1 MNDTH
6 SETTPSLVQHK
17 PGMAGSMAKAFITSP
32 LSLLLLLAFFAVG
45 ILGMWI
51 TPRQED
57 PQISVPMVDIFVRYP
72 GASAQEVENLISRPL
87 ESIMYEMTGV
97 KHVYSYSERE
107 QAMVTVQFDVGQE
120 LESSLVKLYDKLE
133 SNKDRILM
141 GAMSPLVKP
150 KGADDVPLVTLT
162 LWSNSVDDAN
172 LRLVALDVLQSL
184 REVVNTSQSFIV
196 DGRHEE
202 LRVEILPERLA
213 TFGVSLEQVANTIRM
228 ANTERNTGTVEPNEK
243 TFKVYSGS
251 FLTSAQDVNNLM
263 LAVVEGRPVYVRDVA
278 TVTEGPSEANRSVGY
293 YTGKTNFYKDT
304 ADNAPAVTIALA
316 KKHGTNGVDVA
327 NAILNKLDTL
337 KGRVIPDNVNVS
349 VTRNYGETAKAKVD
363 ELIFKLF
370 VATGVVTL
378 LVWFF
383 LGWRASW
390 VVLIVIPAVIT
401 TTVFSAWILGMTIDR
416 VSLFAL
422 IFSIGILVDDAIV
435 VVENIY
441 RRWLLK
447 EDLDIPTAVDAVRE
461 VGNPTIL
468 ATATVIAALLP
479 MGFVS
484 GMMGPY
490 MLPIPVLGSVAMVI
504 SLFAAFAFTPWLTN
518 KLKPSLKSLQ
528 VAAQKEHKQAARMER
543 FFRGIIVPLVKDKKK
558 GYAFLFGIVVAFFL
572 SMLLF
577 YPTKDVRVKMLPLD
591 NKPEFNVVINMAE
604 GTALPTTA
612 NLVHQMAMTLKQIP
626 EVTALQTYTGTASPF
641 NFNGLVRH
649 YYLRQQPWQ
658 ADIQVQ
664 LTDKHNRER
673 TSHQIA
679 VQARELLQPL
689 LKGTNGKIQVVEMPP
704 GPPVLQSVVA
714 EIYGPDANTRRQVA
728 KDMTGFFSK
737 AENLGDVDNMMEADY
752 EVLRFKVDA
761 DKAQRNGITA
771 EDINRTLEMAMGGFI
786 LGDIKKNALIE
797 PTRIVLQVPLSARS
811 QIYRLSQL
819 PVPSRTTGQF
829 VPLRELGSFEFAVQ
843 DKPIYRKDLRP
854 VEFVTAETVGRLAA
868 PVYGQAQ
875 VEDLLKQANDGKGYR
890 SPDGTLL
897 QDQAYWLKA
906 PQNVE
911 SKSAFEWGGEWT
923 VTWET
928 FRDMGIAFGA
938 ALILIYML
946 IVAQFGNF
954 TLPAIIMAPIPLTL
968 IGIVPGHWLMDAEF
982 TATSMIGFIALA
994 GIIVR
999 NSILLV
1005 DFSREAVANGETV
1018 MEAVI
1023 HACEAR
1029 TRPIIITA
1037 LALFGGSMV
1046 ILSDPIFQ
1054 GMAVS
1059 LIFGGAVATLLTLI
1073 VIPLGCISA
1082 GPSLRES
1089 AGVPLSTPPHN
1100 SPSGTKPTKKSTTEI
1115 ALLTLGYLG
1124 MYSVALLK
1132 SIAKG
1137 GLGWYAAL
1145 RKALK
1150 KKQSKAIP
1158 NTQPPPVKTVV
1169 QTAVPAATVTP
1180 AANNSVEVPVEPLVE
1195 VETAQAVTESAEQG
1209 ESVQLKPTDS
1219 QLETEVTAP
1228 ETVSPVSTAETL
1240 STDSIE
1246 SNNFTTTPETTKSGK
1261 ERKKPA
1267 GRRGIKLKK
1276 DI

>member
-1 MNDTH
+1 MTNDSPH
-6 SETTPSLVQHK
+6 NAPSPHAHNL
-17 PGMAGSMAKAFITSP
+17 GMAGSMAKAFITSP

-45 ILGMWI
+45 VLGMWV

-87 ESIMYEMTGV
+87 ESIMSEMTGV
-97 KHVYSYSERE
+97 DHVYSYSSRE
-107 QAMVTVQFDVGQE
+107 QSMVTVQFIVGEQ
-120 LESSLVKLYDKLE
+120 LESSLVKLYDKLS
-133 SNKDRILM
+133 SNKDRMPI
-141 GAMSPLVKP
+141 GVQEPLVKP

-162 LWSNSVDDAN
+162 LWSNQVDDAN
-172 LRLVALDVLQSL
+172 LRLVGLDVLQSL
-184 REVVNTSQSFIV
+184 REVENTSQSFIV

-202 LRVEILPERLA
+202 LKVEILPERLA
-213 TFGVSLEQVANTIRM
+213 TFGVSLEQVANAIRM
-228 ANTERNTGTVEPNEK
+228 ANSERNTGSVEPD
-243 TFKVYSGS
+243 TRVFKVYSGA
-251 FLTSAQDVNNLM
+251 FLSSGEDVKRLM
-263 LAVVEGRPVYVRDVA
+263 VAVIDGRPVYVRDIA
-278 TVTEGPSEANRSVGY
+278 TVTEEPSDAGHSVGY
-293 YTGKTNFYKDT
+293 YTGPAGDGTEA
-304 ADNAPAVTIALA
+304 ADNAPAVTLAIA

-327 NAILNKLDTL
+327 SEILKKLEVL
-337 KGRVIPDNVNVS
+337 KGRIIPDNVHVE

-370 VATGVVTL
+370 VATGIVTV

-383 LGWRASW
+383 LGLRAAG

-401 TTVFSAWILGMTIDR
+401 TTVFAAWLMGMTIDR

-441 RRWLLK
+441 RRWLLVG
-447 EDLDIPTAVDAVRE
+447 DTDVDTAVDAVRE

-468 ATATVIAALLP
+468 ATGTVIAALLP

-518 KLKPSLKSLQ
+518 RFKPSLQSLHD
-528 VAAQKEHKQAARMER
+528 AAEKEHKQAARMEKL
-543 FFRGIIVPLVKDKKK
+543 FRGLIVPLVTNKKK
-558 GYAFLFGIVVAFFL
+558 GYAFLFGIIIVFFAF
-572 SMLLF
+572 MLLF
-577 YPTKDVRVKMLPLD
+577 YPMKSVRVKMLPLD
-591 NKPEFNVVINMAE
+591 NKPEFNVVLNMPE
-604 GTALPTTA
+604 GTALPVTA
-612 NLVHQMAMTLKQIP
+612 NLLHSMASKLKEIP
-626 EVTALQTYTGTASPF
+626 EVTALQTYTGSASPF

-649 YYLRQQPWQ
+649 YYLRQQAWQ

-664 LTDKHNRER
+664 LTDKHDRKR

-679 VQARELLQPL
+679 VEARALLQPL
-689 LKGTNGKIQVVEMPP
+689 LKESGGKLQVVEMPP

-728 KDMTGFFSK
+728 ADMTKFFAQ
-737 AENLGDVDNMMEADY
+737 AENLDDVDNLMEEDH
-752 EVLRFKVDA
+752 EILRFMVDS

-771 EDINRTLEMAMGGFI
+771 EDVNRTLEMAMGGFI
-786 LGDIKKNALIE
+786 LGDIKKNALID
-797 PTRIVLQVPLSARS
+797 PTRIVMQVPLSARS

-819 PVPSRTTGQF
+819 PVTNHVGQF
-829 VPLRELGSFEFAVQ
+829 VPLHELGTFVFDKQ
-843 DKPIYRKDLRP
+843 DKPIYRKDLRA
-854 VEFVTAETVGRLAA
+854 VEYVTAETVGRLAA
-868 PVYGQAQ
+868 PVYGQGQ
-875 VEDLLKQANDGKGYR
+875 VEKLLADANNGEGYR
-890 SPDGTLL
+890 TPDGTRLL
-897 QDQAYWLKA
+897 DEAYWLKS
-906 PQNVE
+906 PQGVE
-911 SKSAFEWGGEWT
+911 GKSAFEWGGEWT

-928 FRDMGIAFGA
+928 FRDMGIAFAA
-938 ALILIYML
+938 ALVLIYML

-1005 DFSREAVANGETV
+1005 DFAREAVVSGETV
-1018 MEAVI
+1018 LEAVI
-1023 HACEAR
+1023 RSCEAR

-1059 LIFGGAVATLLTLI
+1059 LIFGGAVATLLTLLI
-1073 VIPLGCISA
+1073 IPLGCISA
-1082 GPSLRES
+1082 GDSLGGLPGGNGNGGGS
-1089 AGVPLSTPPHN
+1089 AGQGAQPSAGAKGGAQGTKPSKGIVATAKNVVVYTGMYVVSLLGSILGGIASLFTAGSKRLQKRKVQGIEKQQAVHDVIEEIEQEKFIEVVESVKPEADDLESKLPQDDVPLS
-1100 SPSGTKPTKKSTTEI
+1100 SG
-1115 ALLTLGYLG
+1115 
-1124 MYSVALLK
+1124 
-1132 SIAKG
+1132 
-1137 GLGWYAAL
+1137 
-1145 RKALK
+1145 
-1150 KKQSKAIP
+1150 
-1158 NTQPPPVKTVV
+1158 
-1169 QTAVPAATVTP
+1169 
-1180 AANNSVEVPVEPLVE
+1180 
-1195 VETAQAVTESAEQG
+1195 
-1209 ESVQLKPTDS
+1209 DS
-1219 QLETEVTAP
+1219 Q
-1228 ETVSPVSTAETL
+1228 
-1240 STDSIE
+1240 
-1246 SNNFTTTPETTKSGK
+1246 
-1261 ERKKPA
+1261 ERKKA
-1267 GRRGIKLKK
+1267 SGRRGIKLKT

>member
-1 MNDTH
+1 MHDSQQN
-6 SETTPSLVQHK
+6 TPATPHHNL
-17 PGMAGSMAKAFITSP
+17 GMAGMMAKAFITSP

-45 ILGMWI
+45 LLGLQM

-57 PQISVPMVDIFVRYP
+57 PQISVPMVDIFVHYP

-87 ESIMYEMTGV
+87 ESIMSEMTGV
-97 KHVYSYSERE
+97 DHVYSFSTRE
-107 QAMVTVQFDVGQE
+107 QSMVTVQFIVGEQ
-120 LESSLVKLYDKLE
+120 LEPSLVKLYDKLE
-133 SNKDRILM
+133 SNRDRIPAGVQM
-141 GAMSPLVKP
+141 PLVKP

-162 LWSNSVDDAN
+162 LWSNQVDDAN

-184 REVVNTSQSFIV
+184 REVENTSQSFIV

-202 LRVEILPERLA
+202 LKVEILPERLA
-213 TFGVSLEQVANTIRM
+213 TFGVSLEQVANAIRM
-228 ANTERNTGTVEPNEK
+228 ANSERNTGAVEPDQRV
-243 TFKVYSGS
+243 FKVYSGA
-251 FLTSAQDVNNLM
+251 FLNSAEDVKRLM
-263 LAVVEGRPVYVRDVA
+263 VAVIEGRPVYVRDVA
-278 TVTEGPSEANRSVGY
+278 TVKEEPSDATRAVGY
-293 YTGKTNFYKDT
+293 YTGPAAGAVQEV
-304 ADNAPAVTIALA
+304 ADNAPAVTIAIA

-327 NAILNKLDTL
+327 NAVLAKLDTL
-337 KGRVIPDNVNVS
+337 KGRVIPDNVHVAI
-349 VTRNYGETAKAKVD
+349 TRNYGETAKAKVD

-370 VATGVVTL
+370 VATGIVTI

-383 LGWRASW
+383 LGVRAAG

-401 TTVFSAWILGMTIDR
+401 TTVFSAWVMGMTIDR

-441 RRWLLK
+441 RRWLMI
-447 EDLDIPTAVDAVRE
+447 EQTDVDTAVDAVRE

-468 ATATVIAALLP
+468 ATGTVIAALLP

-518 KLKPSLKSLQ
+518 RFKPSMRSLHE
-528 VAAQKEHKQAARMER
+528 AAEKEHKQAAKMEKL
-543 FFRGIIVPLVKDKKK
+543 FRGLIVPLATNRKK
-558 GYAFLFGIVVAFFL
+558 GWLFLASIVLVFFAC
-572 SMLLF
+572 MVLF
-577 YPTKDVRVKMLPLD
+577 YPFKAVRVKMLPLD
-591 NKPEFNVVINMAE
+591 NKPEFNVVLNMPE
-604 GTALPTTA
+604 GTALPVTA
-612 NLVHQMAMTLKQIP
+612 NLVHTLATKLKEIP
-626 EVTALQTYTGTASPF
+626 EVTALQTYVGTASPF

-664 LTDKHNRER
+664 LLDKHERKR
-673 TSHQIA
+673 TSHEIA
-679 VQARELLQPL
+679 VEARALLKPL
-689 LKGTNGKIQVVEMPP
+689 LEGTRAKMQVVEMPP

-728 KDMTGFFSK
+728 ADMTKFFAQ
-737 AENLGDVDNMMEADY
+737 AENLDDVDNMLEEDHD
-752 EVLRFKVDA
+752 VLRFIVDS

-771 EDINRTLEMAMGGFI
+771 EDVNRTLEMAMGGFI
-786 LGDIKKNALIE
+786 LGDIKKNALID
-797 PTRIVLQVPLSARS
+797 PTRIVMQVPLSARS

-819 PVPSRTTGQF
+819 PVTSRTGQF
-829 VPLRELGSFEFAVQ
+829 VPLHELGTFVFAKQ

-868 PVYGQAQ
+868 PVYGQGQ
-875 VEDLLKQANDGKGYR
+875 VETLLAQANDGKGYIT
-890 SPDGTLL
+890 PDGTRLVEE
-897 QDQAYWLKA
+897 AYWLKS
-906 PQNVE
+906 PQGVE
-911 SKSAFEWGGEWT
+911 GKSAFEWGGEWT

-928 FRDMGIAFGA
+928 FRDMGIAFAA
-938 ALILIYML
+938 ALVLIYML

-954 TLPAIIMAPIPLTL
+954 ILPAIIMAPIPLTL

-1005 DFSREAVANGETV
+1005 DFAREAVNSGVSV

-1023 HACEAR
+1023 RSCEAR

-1046 ILSDPIFQ
+1046 ILTDPIFQ

-1059 LIFGGAVATLLTLI
+1059 LIFGGAVATLLTLL

-1082 GPSLRES
+1082 GKSL
-1089 AGVPLSTPPHN
+1089 GN
-1100 SPSGTKPTKKSTTEI
+1100 NPSGGGNRGNGGNNPQPAHHVVHTQGTSSAAKNIPSVVQNMAIYT
-1115 ALLTLGYLG
+1115 G
-1124 MYSVALLK
+1124 MLVFALLK
-1132 SIAKG
+1132 SLVSG
-1137 GLGWYAAL
+1137 VLGWL
-1145 RKALK
+1145 RVGYKLLQKRQEPHKPMSTKAMK
-1150 KKQSKAIP
+1150 PAM
-1158 NTQPPPVKTVV
+1158 QPV
-1169 QTAVPAATVTP
+1169 Q
-1180 AANNSVEVPVEPLVE
+1180 E
-1195 VETAQAVTESAEQG
+1195 
-1209 ESVQLKPTDS
+1209 K
-1219 QLETEVTAP
+1219 AP
-1228 ETVSPVSTAETL
+1228 EVLKTREAPAQQDAIITSSLPSE
-1240 STDSIE
+1240 DSAPASHE
-1246 SNNFTTTPETTKSGK
+1246 DNNKQTETTPSVTSEQPEK
-1261 ERKKPA
+1261 KKPA
-1267 GRRGIKLKK
+1267 SRRGIKLKT